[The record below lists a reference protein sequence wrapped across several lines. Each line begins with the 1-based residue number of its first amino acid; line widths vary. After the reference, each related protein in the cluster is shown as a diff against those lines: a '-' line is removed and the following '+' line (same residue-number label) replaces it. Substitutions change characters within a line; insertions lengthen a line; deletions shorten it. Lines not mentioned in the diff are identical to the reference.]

1 MAANAL
7 TTVST
12 LAAVVIPS
20 VVLEY
25 ALKEATVVRIHGT
38 ARTAC

>member
-7 TTVST
+7 TTVSI

-25 ALKEATVVRIHGT
+25 ALNEATAVRIYGT
-38 ARTAC
+38 ARRAM